1 MEARGALE
9 PACTV
14 HKRIHGLGL
23 ATPPLVLRHAAL
35 LLEHHRFEDTFRVYP
50 RGAASF
56 KHPHAEPIW
65 AAYLAS
71 SVRRYG
77 VSAPERVRDLF
88 EDAVR
93 RAPPSMRKAVF
104 LRYTKLEEDLGLAA
118 RAMRV

>member
-1 MEARGALE
+1 MEARGTLE
-9 PACTV
+9 PACAV
-14 HKRIHGLGL
+14 HERIHGLGL
-23 ATPPLVLRHAAL
+23 ATPRLVLRHAAL

-77 VSAPERVRDLF
+77 VSALERVRDLF

-93 RAPPSMRKAVF
+93 RAPPSVRKAVF